1 MHLCA
6 NPAQCARYRLPRV
19 TPEELASLHQ
29 QLYALQAE
37 NHALRQELARLSQA
51 QQAAADRR
59 AQVLRGGGRL
69 LIPLLDRQKVVRS
82 FGKLV
87 ETTGN
92 FTGPREQWPTRD
104 QVIADARTFLE
115 SCVRF
120 TVRRRTLMWI
130 FALLGAVIPAIQI
143 WLVVQ
148 QNEIIGQQTQ
158 IIEEQRKHSE
168 IQVFD
173 VVSRSMTE
181 GDRNAKLMTGALL
194 SRSDPAFLAGV
205 IDEAFDPELLGTYG
219 RDALNA
225 TSRRLEDAAFRGHL
239 IRAAVR
245 GIHRQLLAA
254 PNDEALAAVAER
266 ALPTL
271 HRIMQD
277 AVLRV
282 PEVLRFG
289 REART
294 GDGAIDEQ
302 VEGYLAQI
310 GWAMRLYARLARVQ
324 GETGPMHEDLRQL
337 LRRVKWSALGENR
350 FASAQVSA
358 LRELLVELA
367 LEPGARDGLAT
378 DWSAAGTTAEAAYA
392 KGLAALR
399 EALGEAGIEWDALTQ
414 QVGT

>member
-1 MHLCA
+1 
-6 NPAQCARYRLPRV
+6 V
-19 TPEELASLHQ
+19 TPEELALLQQ

-37 NHALRQELARLSQA
+37 NHALRQELARIAA
-51 QQAAADRR
+51 QQQASAERR

-104 QVIADARTFLE
+104 QVLGDARLFLE
-115 SCVRF
+115 SLVRF
-120 TVRRRTLMWI
+120 AIRRRMLLLV

-148 QNEIIGQQTQ
+148 QNEIIGAQTK

-194 SRSDPAFLAGV
+194 SRSDPEFLAGV
-205 IDEAFDPELLGTYG
+205 IDEAFDPELAGVY
-219 RDALNA
+219 RSEAVNDA
-225 TSRRLEDAAFRGHL
+225 TRRLEDAAFRGHL

-245 GIHRQLLAA
+245 GIHRRLKNAPEAELAGVS
-254 PNDEALAAVAER
+254 EQVM
-266 ALPTL
+266 PTL
-271 HRIMQD
+271 RRIMQD
-277 AVLRV
+277 AELRV
-282 PEVLRFG
+282 PEVLRLG
-289 REART
+289 EGGGAGS
-294 GDGAIDEQ
+294 GDGALDEQ
-302 VEGYLAQI
+302 VEGYLAQV

-324 GETGPMHEDLRQL
+324 GHTEPMLEDVRRL
-337 LRRVKWSALGENR
+337 LARIKWSRLGECR
-350 FASAQVSA
+350 FASAQANAV
-358 LRELLVELA
+358 RELLAELA
-367 LEPGARDGLAT
+367 LEPGPRDGLST
-378 DWSAAGTTAEAAYA
+378 DWAAAGTTPEDAYA
-392 KGLAALR
+392 KGLAGLR
-399 EALGEAGIEWDALTQ
+399 QALGEGGIEWDALAR
-414 QVGT
+414 QVGS